1 MADWF
6 TYICR
11 KYIREE
17 LSNKAKKK
25 KYQDEYDFE
34 DTKNFINQLPLS
46 IANFRER
53 KDVSKEQPI
62 LEEVLEYKKTMD
74 KLLDIYQQVQNLMI

>member
-11 KYIREE
+11 KYIG
-17 LSNKAKKK
+17 
-25 KYQDEYDFE
+25 
-34 DTKNFINQLPLS
+34 
-46 IANFRER
+46 ER

-62 LEEVLEYKKTMD
+62 LEEVLEYKKVMD
-74 KLLDIYQQVQNLMI
+74 RLLEIYQQVQNLTV